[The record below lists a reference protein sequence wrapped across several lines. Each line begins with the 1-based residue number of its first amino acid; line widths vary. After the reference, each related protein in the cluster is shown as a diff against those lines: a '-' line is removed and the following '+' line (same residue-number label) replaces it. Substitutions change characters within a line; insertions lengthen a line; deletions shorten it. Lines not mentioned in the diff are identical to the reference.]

1 MKIDKTLKINLINTI
16 LKNNKFIMKVNFKIN
31 DFRKFKDILYKTYF

>member
-31 DFRKFKDILYKTYF
+31 DFRKYKDILYKTYF